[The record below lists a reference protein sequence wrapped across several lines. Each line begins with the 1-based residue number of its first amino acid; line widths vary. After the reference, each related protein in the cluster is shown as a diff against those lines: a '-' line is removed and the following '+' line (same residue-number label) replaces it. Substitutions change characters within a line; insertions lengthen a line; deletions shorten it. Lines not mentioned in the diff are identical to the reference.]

1 MKKHAL
7 ALLLA
12 LCMVIAMLPAAA
24 FAAPVRQTADIQVQ
38 PRTAFTPDALPQ
50 LPAASNQGDYKITAE
65 VLEEYP
71 NGTVELYAS
80 RADAQE
86 LVYMMVDPDPGYA
99 PEFLG
104 GYSYSEH
111 DMVMTYIGLNL
122 WEIQMP
128 DGDVEFVIPF
138 YEIIG
143 DSYTVEVNAAEG
155 VNWYILDD
163 ITNAKEGESVFLCLE
178 EQNAEVTA
186 DCESFYDLGY
196 LEEAGVHIYELIM
209 PADHV
214 NININTSAADNKGNH
229 HWRETVTLDGFETFQ
244 IPEPK
249 GVVDPSIAYFT
260 MDFRFVPELTGSYSF
275 YLAPVE
281 EDEANPYAYT
291 VDMDRTHWD
300 YGSTI
305 YFAAEAGETVELRF
319 QYPSDD
325 GRYPEFNYYMFY
337 EPNHNY
343 RETLSL
349 GETKTIRIPEP
360 MNGVVDPNWTY
371 YNHSFFFTPEETG
384 TYRFLVDYV
393 QDEAKPYEFEMGVA
407 GAYWA
412 LENGC
417 EFDAVAGET
426 RELTFQYHPYDGR
439 HPEFTFTLR
448 NAVNPITT
456 TVETGLGG
464 YAFTYQDEAKAGD
477 TVALICQPE
486 AGYRVAQITGVDGL
500 VDNGD
505 NSYFFTMPDV
515 PVDIRVLFLRENNPF
530 LDINET
536 QFFYDSVLWAV
547 EQKITNGLDN
557 THFDPFGICNRA
569 QVVTF
574 LWRYAGS
581 PEPVTTDCTFTD
593 VQKGSWYEKPVLWAV
608 ENGITNGISTTE
620 FGADLP
626 CNRAQV
632 VTFLWRYLK
641 QPVPGLTEHP
651 FTDVQAASWY
661 EAPVLWAVENGITNG
676 ATPTTFNPDGQCQR
690 AQVVTFLY
698 RTAQLTPAPVY
709 YALHTQF
716 DAEMGNVTLSHT
728 EAMAGETI
736 TATVVPNEGYM
747 IESVSCLG
755 GSEVTQVS
763 DGAYTFVMPEG
774 EETFSVTFAPIPAAP
789 VKTFELDL
797 RDNGSGTVS
806 YVDGKT
812 TAAPGES
819 IFFYAVPNEG
829 YYLDHVGI
837 FNPDGTI
844 DVSTI
849 QIHEHGNDLYELIMI
864 PHDLIMTCYF
874 YPNP

>member
-1 MKKHAL
+1 MKKKAL
-7 ALLLA
+7 ALVLVLCMALSMLPMTAFAAQPKPAPTGGMMMPTSVGKLEPAAVQPNAKSYSVSLTSSGNGDAELLVDSPAAVGSEVYFLADPDDGYLAEIYYEGLSEDALVYVGADVIGFIMPANRVKLQVKFVEAEGNSHGIDVFEQGRGDYDQSRYNAKQYESVLLA
-12 LCMVIAMLPAAA
+12 VLPDDAAA
-24 FAAPVRQTADIQVQ
+24 FDPLTHVYV
-38 PRTAFTPDALPQ
+38 
-50 LPAASNQGDYKITAE
+50 SS
-65 VLEEYP
+65 
-71 NGTVELYAS
+71 GTLLYLYE
-80 RADAQE
+80 D
-86 LVYMMVDPDPGYA
+86 
-99 PEFLG
+99 
-104 GYSYSEH
+104 
-111 DMVMTYIGLNL
+111 
-122 WEIQMP
+122 
-128 DGDVEFVIPF
+128 DGIH
-138 YEIIG
+138 Y
-143 DSYTVEVNAAEG
+143 
-155 VNWYILDD
+155 
-163 ITNAKEGESVFLCLE
+163 
-178 EQNAEVTA
+178 
-186 DCESFYDLGY
+186 
-196 LEEAGVHIYELIM
+196 YELIM
-209 PADHV
+209 PDEHV
-214 NININTSAADNKGNH
+214 TVIVAYGKVGPNHIGMLYVPEGGTVTFEPQKAYFLDTVTVTIVPDPGYRLVRAWAYSHAGDFISEMTPIGGNKYTFVMH
-229 HWRETVTLDGFETFQ
+229 AEKVTLDVIFEPILNPVTVRHSSGGTASADVTTAKVGDTVT
-244 IPEPK
+244 ITCKPDDNYRVYSITGAE
-249 GVVDPSIAYFT
+249 GIVDNGDNTYSFT
-260 MDFRFVPELTGSYSF
+260 MPGKAVTIDVTFK
-275 YLAPVE
+275 
-281 EDEANPYAYT
+281 
-291 VDMDRTHWD
+291 
-300 YGSTI
+300 TI
-305 YFAAEAGETVELRF
+305 YNPV
-319 QYPSDD
+319 
-325 GRYPEFNYYMFY
+325 
-337 EPNHNY
+337 
-343 RETLSL
+343 TL
-349 GETKTIRIPEP
+349 
-360 MNGVVDPNWTY
+360 
-371 YNHSFFFTPEETG
+371 
-384 TYRFLVDYV
+384 
-393 QDEAKPYEFEMGVA
+393 
-407 GAYWA
+407 
-412 LENGC
+412 
-417 EFDAVAGET
+417 
-426 RELTFQYHPYDGR
+426 
-439 HPEFTFTLR
+439 
-448 NAVNPITT
+448 

-464 YAFTYQDEAKAGD
+464 TAAVDVETAKAGD
-477 TVALICQPE
+477 TVTLTCQPE

-505 NSYFFTMPDV
+505 NTYTFTMPDRAV
-515 PVDIRVLFLRENNPF
+515 ELRVLFLRENNPF

-608 ENGITNGISTTE
+608 ENGITNGISPTE

-661 EAPVLWAVENGITNG
+661 EQPVLWAVENGITNG

-716 DAEMGNVTLSHT
+716 DAEMGSVTLSHT

-755 GSEVTQVS
+755 GSEVTKVS

-797 RDNGSGTVS
+797 RDNGSGKVS

-837 FNPDGTI
+837 FNPDGAI

-849 QIHEHGNDLYELIMI
+849 MIHEHGNDLYELIMI